1 MELKELYK
9 MQNNLDQ
16 TIVDRTTHGIMDVD
30 NKRFLNDRIMAL
42 SVEVSE
48 FANEVEAFKYWK
60 DNKRNNKAKQL
71 EEYVDILFFWL
82 SIGNTMN
89 FRVGEVEQAYL
100 KKYAENIRRQEEGY

>member
-16 TIVDRTTHGIMDVD
+16 TIVDRTTHGIMDAD

-60 DNKRNNKAKQL
+60 KNKRHDKEKQL
-71 EEYVDILFFWL
+71 SEYVDILHFWL
-82 SIGNTMN
+82 SIGNTME
-89 FRVGEVEQAYL
+89 FTPDKIEQAYL
-100 KKYAENIRRQEEGY
+100 KKYAENIKRQEEGY